1 MKPIMPSTLLRDSS
15 ANFAR
20 NNSFLSANR
29 YSAIRDQSPA
39 ESRSRS
45 PSVKR
50 KANDNSYANAAKKSA
65 NPGSSYSIRNVPSK
79 PPPPP
84 RVLITQDNL
93 EKLDLNTAKIASICE
108 KLHDS
113 ILAIPEEN
121 PVCPILRDFCAIMHI
136 QIENSKIM
144 SDAFRGALNEPN
156 VSSDSQAATM
166 AAGLSESE
174 MESDTEQLS
183 QMVSLGRVPR
193 ARGPLLPGD
202 QRGRLNR
209 DWEPMRATLNSVRED
224 RPPAPTPAAQ
234 RFRDLVS
241 EAEKSSLIFNLD
253 MGRVPLINKETMSVK
268 ATSALTAMAAAL
280 ENRPASNPSSDTVA
294 AIDDALSVAEK
305 ITFFGNT
312 TKSLSGKGAMSGA
325 YCTIPVCYKFPSK
338 DIRSKAEHVLRT
350 KCKASCA
357 TPYPQALRACIKTVL
372 EDGRRA
378 RPDDF
383 CSVTLDMA
391 QLCFKVSWRTKDTAA
406 WIRYD
411 KLIPIPQSVMNEP
424 NKVPAEPVGIFN
436 LPTSFLSQNISS
448 PPTSPPKSSR
458 PTTVRPSSGL
468 LDTID
473 TSAPPAA
480 LPAALP

>member
-1 MKPIMPSTLLRDSS
+1 MPSTFLRDSS
-15 ANFAR
+15 ASFAR
-20 NNSFLSANR
+20 NNSFLSVNR
-29 YSAIRDQSPA
+29 FNAIRDPSPA
-39 ESRSRS
+39 DSCSRS

-50 KANDNSYANAAKKSA
+50 KANESSYANAAKKSA
-65 NPGSSYSIRNVPSK
+65 NPGSKHNNRNIFPNPSLLL
-79 PPPPP
+79 PP
-84 RVLITQDNL
+84 RVLVTQDNL
-93 EKLDLNTAKIASICE
+93 EKLDLNSAKIASICE
-108 KLHDS
+108 KLHTS

-121 PVCPILRDFCAIMHI
+121 PVCPILRDFCEIMHI
-136 QIENSKIM
+136 QNENCKIM
-144 SDAFRGALNEPN
+144 SDAFRSAISEPD
-156 VSSDSQAATM
+156 VSSDSQAANM

-174 MESDTEQLS
+174 MESDTEQFS
-183 QMVSLGRVPR
+183 QMVSLGRLPR
-193 ARGPLLPGD
+193 ARGTMLPGN
-202 QRGRLNR
+202 QRGGQNR
-209 DWEPMRATLNSVRED
+209 SWEPMRATQNPDSDD
-224 RPPAPTPAAQ
+224 RSPALTPADQ

-280 ENRPASNPSSDTVA
+280 ENRPALNPSSDTVA

-325 YCTIPVCYKFPSK
+325 YCTIPVCYKFPNK

-383 CSVTLDMA
+383 CSVTVDMT
-391 QLCFKVSWRTKDTAA
+391 QLSLKVSWRAKDTSA
-406 WIRYD
+406 WTRYD
-411 KLIPIPQSVMNEP
+411 KLIPIPRSVMDEP
-424 NKVPAEPVGIFN
+424 NKVPAEPVAMFN
-436 LPTSFLSQNISS
+436 LPTSFLPQN
-448 PPTSPPKSSR
+448 
-458 PTTVRPSSGL
+458 
-468 LDTID
+468 TIIL
-473 TSAPPAA
+473 T
-480 LPAALP
+480 L